1 MKNDQP
7 LLTLFRVTKE
17 VHRQSFFSYEGIGV
31 HHGQPRLL
39 KILKENEGWTLS
51 ELSLK
56 MRSEMATVS
65 KMVKRMEHAGFL
77 LRRRDEKDSRI
88 IRVFL
93 SDSGK
98 KAAADV
104 DKVHEEMNSL
114 LCRSLTGEER
124 EALQF
129 LLDKVLRDLLNEENK

>member
-77 LRRRDEKDSRI
+77 LRRHDIGDLDPEMAARRLRLGVSRS
-88 IRVFL
+88 RMSVAAPFL
-93 SDSGK
+93 DGRR
-98 KAAADV
+98 A
-104 DKVHEEMNSL
+104 
-114 LCRSLTGEER
+114 
-124 EALQF
+124 
-129 LLDKVLRDLLNEENK
+129 